1 MVHSAEVLPLTV
13 VADRSAEAL
22 PLTAVDRSAEAL
34 PLTAVD
40 RLAEVPP
47 CVAEVHSAEAADHSA
62 EAVIVPEVDEALA
75 EATATE
81 DVVKIR
87 TSAFIIL

>member
-1 MVHSAEVLPLTV
+1 M
-13 VADRSAEAL
+13 
-22 PLTAVDRSAEAL
+22 
-34 PLTAVD
+34 
-40 RLAEVPP
+40 AEVPP
-47 CVAEVHSAEAADHSA
+47 CVAEVHSAEEADHSA